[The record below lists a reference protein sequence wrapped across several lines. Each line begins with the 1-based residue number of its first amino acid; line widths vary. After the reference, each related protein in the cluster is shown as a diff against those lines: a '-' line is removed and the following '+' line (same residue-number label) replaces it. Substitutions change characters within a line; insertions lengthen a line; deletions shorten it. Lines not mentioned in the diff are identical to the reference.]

1 MDYFSELLESYSKLK
16 KRTYKIT
23 YINEDIT
30 DRSDVDP
37 EVLKKAE
44 QQADDLISNPYPA
57 YKEGL
62 QALGDNG
69 TWAFKKSGT
78 DDVSVA
84 IAGNT
89 RAGGTVAPGGSIDKT
104 SRAYNKLVGH
114 FLDELEGGSA
124 RQTEQQN
131 NLTVSGSV
139 AGTQLEGLAS
149 FVEND
154 IKGALIKLAT
164 EGVIKIDTSLINKLI
179 VKGNPG
185 EKEDGTAKS
194 STGILGKILEANIRV
209 VDDDGLSEAST
220 EPMSASMAKSVLEN
234 FKSVAAFPSVPEE
247 YKEEACRDILKKV
260 GFYKNNLILFGAS
273 PKELLVIGSKNKTNQ
288 LMSIGLDSIK
298 SRCGYKDSSFTR
310 VAGSAFSDQEKND
323 AKGVFF
329 ESVHIAALQMVKGDY
344 EGARATLKEASTR
357 SKLIL
362 ESIKKERGDKG
373 LGFDEAWEKIVQDEI
388 LDAFSSEEKLKSYL
402 IDELSLALPFARFM
416 GADRIEGVGKA
427 VATGG
432 REDIEYVYDDEIRA
446 AEKAEA
452 LGTDYYERGGE
463 YVIGVGLKRL
473 QRIQKAKFGEL
484 NSMSRALTL
493 MEFSSDADAK
503 DKNLDQEFKGYVSE
517 NLYGGNEARQAAA
530 INYAQ
535 SLESSIGQT
544 AVMFLED
551 SVYSIGNKIKRS
563 SASNTAKSLFD
574 SIKSKLSYE
583 QIQMSA
589 FQNTLFTTAEGQ
601 AQLKDFSSDT
611 EDGLGNRSRLAELVS
626 RLDRKKRLEQ
636 DLVAGN
642 QAAQDYI
649 MHLAY
654 LTGANARSMTQLIS
668 DDEGKVLAVQHNKIL
683 NSINSSSDRKIEY
696 LKDGTTI
703 KISGGGSVVY
713 LKQERTDGAKN
724 TSKTR
729 TYLQVPKKTLEQF
742 STELD
747 FSPTKK
753 TSEDITKLFIQGQIK
768 LLEGLLNQTNDN
780 LLL

>member
-1 MDYFSELLESYSKLK
+1 
-16 KRTYKIT
+16 
-23 YINEDIT
+23 
-30 DRSDVDP
+30 
-37 EVLKKAE
+37 
-44 QQADDLISNPYPA
+44 
-57 YKEGL
+57 
-62 QALGDNG
+62 
-69 TWAFKKSGT
+69 
-78 DDVSVA
+78 
-84 IAGNT
+84 
-89 RAGGTVAPGGSIDKT
+89 
-104 SRAYNKLVGH
+104 
-114 FLDELEGGSA
+114 
-124 RQTEQQN
+124 
-131 NLTVSGSV
+131 
-139 AGTQLEGLAS
+139 
-149 FVEND
+149 
-154 IKGALIKLAT
+154 
-164 EGVIKIDTSLINKLI
+164 
-179 VKGNPG
+179 
-185 EKEDGTAKS
+185 
-194 STGILGKILEANIRV
+194 
-209 VDDDGLSEAST
+209 
-220 EPMSASMAKSVLEN
+220 
-234 FKSVAAFPSVPEE
+234 
-247 YKEEACRDILKKV
+247 
-260 GFYKNNLILFGAS
+260 
-273 PKELLVIGSKNKTNQ
+273 
-288 LMSIGLDSIK
+288 
-298 SRCGYKDSSFTR
+298 
-310 VAGSAFSDQEKND
+310 
-323 AKGVFF
+323 
-329 ESVHIAALQMVKGDY
+329 
-344 EGARATLKEASTR
+344 
-357 SKLIL
+357 
-362 ESIKKERGDKG
+362 
-373 LGFDEAWEKIVQDEI
+373 
-388 LDAFSSEEKLKSYL
+388 
-402 IDELSLALPFARFM
+402 
-416 GADRIEGVGKA
+416 
-427 VATGG
+427 
-432 REDIEYVYDDEIRA
+432 
-446 AEKAEA
+446 
-452 LGTDYYERGGE
+452 
-463 YVIGVGLKRL
+463 
-473 QRIQKAKFGEL
+473 
-484 NSMSRALTL
+484 

-589 FQNTLFTTAEGQ
+589 FQNTLFTTAEGK

>member
-23 YINEDIT
+23 YINENIA

-44 QQADDLISNPYPA
+44 EQADEVIANPYP
-57 YKEGL
+57 KFNDGRL
-62 QALGDNG
+62 ALGDKG
-69 TWAFKKSGT
+69 TWAYKKAGT
-78 DDVSVA
+78 EDISVA

-89 RAGGTVAPGGSIDKT
+89 RAGGTVAPNGAIDKT
-104 SRAYNKLVGH
+104 LDAYNKLVGH
-114 FLDELEGGSA
+114 FLDGLEGGA
-124 RQTEQQN
+124 QQQTEQQT
-131 NLTVSGSV
+131 NLTISGSV

-149 FVEND
+149 FVETN
-154 IKGALIKLAT
+154 IKGELIKLAT

-185 EKEDGTAKS
+185 VKEDGTAKS

-234 FKSVAAFPSVPEE
+234 FKSVAAFPAVPEE
-247 YKEEACRDILKKV
+247 YKEEACRDILRKV
-260 GFYKNNLILFGAS
+260 GFYKNNLILFGAT
-273 PKELLVIGSKNKTNQ
+273 PKELLVIGSKSKTNQ

-298 SRCGYKDSSFTR
+298 SRCGHTDSSFTR

-344 EGARATLKEASTR
+344 EGARQTLKDAAAR
-357 SKLIL
+357 SKAVL
-362 ESIKKERGDKG
+362 ESIKRERGDKG
-373 LGFDEAWEKIVQDEI
+373 LGFDETWQKIVQDEI
-388 LDAFSSEEKLKSYL
+388 LDAFSSQEKLKSYL
-402 IDELSLALPFARFM
+402 TDELSLALPFAKFM
-416 GADRIEGVGKA
+416 EADSIEGVGRA

-432 REDIEYVYDDEIRA
+432 REDIEYSYSDEIKA

-452 LGTDYYERGGE
+452 LNTSYYERDGK

-484 NSMSRALTL
+484 NSMSRALNL

-503 DKNLDQEFKGYVSE
+503 DKNLDQEFKSYISE
-517 NLYGGNEARQAAA
+517 NLYNGDESRQAAA

-535 SLESSIGQT
+535 DLEASIATT
-544 AVMFLED
+544 ASKFLED
-551 SVYSIGNKIKRS
+551 SVYSTGNKIKRS
-563 SASNTAKSLFD
+563 SASNAAKSLFD
-574 SIKSKLSYE
+574 SIKSKLSYDKI
-583 QIQMSA
+583 QISA
-589 FQNTLFTTAEGQ
+589 FQNTLFTTSEGKAE
-601 AQLKDFSSDT
+601 LKDFSSNT
-611 EDGLGNRSRLAELVS
+611 EEGLDNRSRLAELVS
-626 RLDRKKRLEQ
+626 RLDRKKKLER

-649 MHLAY
+649 MNLAY
-654 LTGANARSMTQLIS
+654 LTGANARNMTQLIS
-668 DDEGKVLAVQHNKIL
+668 DDDGTVLAVQHNEIL

-696 LKDGTTI
+696 AKDGTTI

-713 LKQERTDGAKN
+713 LKQERTDGGKN

-729 TYLQVPKKTLEQF
+729 TYLQVPRKTLEQF
-742 STELD
+742 SAEVN
-747 FSPTKK
+747 FSPTKGTK
-753 TSEDITKLFIQGQIK
+753 EDITKLFIQGQIK
-768 LLEGLLNQTNDN
+768 LLEGLLNQTKGNR
-780 LLL
+780 LL

>member
-30 DRSDVDP
+30 DRADVDP

-44 QQADDLISNPYPA
+44 QQADDLISNPYQK
-57 YKEGL
+57 YNEGI
-62 QALGDNG
+62 QALGDKG
-69 TWAFKKSGT
+69 TFAFKKART
-78 DDVSVA
+78 EDISVA
-84 IAGNT
+84 IAGDT
-89 RAGGTVAPGGSIDKT
+89 RAGGTVAPGGALDKT

-114 FLDELEGGSA
+114 FLDELEGGTT
-124 RQTEQQN
+124 RQTEQQA

-149 FVEND
+149 FVETN
-154 IKGALIKLAT
+154 IKGELIKLAT
-164 EGVIKIDTSLINKLI
+164 EGVIKIDTGLINKLI

-194 STGILGKILEANIRV
+194 STGILGKILEANIRI

-220 EPMSASMAKSVLEN
+220 EPMSASMAKSVLQN
-234 FKSVAAFPSVPEE
+234 FKDVAAFPSVPEE

-273 PKELLVIGSKNKTNQ
+273 PKELLVIGSKSKKNQ

-298 SRCGYKDSSFTR
+298 ARCGYKDSSFTR

-344 EGARATLKEASTR
+344 EGARATLKEAATR

-402 IDELSLALPFARFM
+402 VDELSLALPFARFM

-432 REDIEYVYDDEIRA
+432 REDIEYVYEDEIRA

-452 LGTDYYERGGE
+452 LDTDYYERDGE

-517 NLYGGNEARQAAA
+517 NLYNGDEARQAAA

-535 SLESSIGQT
+535 RLEGSIGET
-544 AVMFLED
+544 AVKFLED
-551 SVYSIGNKIKRS
+551 SVYSTGNKIKRA
-563 SASNTAKSLFD
+563 SASNSAKSLFD

-626 RLDRKKRLEQ
+626 RLDRKKRLER
-636 DLVAGN
+636 DLAAGN
-642 QAAQDYI
+642 QAAQDYV

-696 LKDGTTI
+696 SKDGTTI

-729 TYLQVPKKTLEQF
+729 TYLQVPKATLEQF
-742 STELD
+742 STEID